1 MESKKYIQLADSLE
15 NRVAK
20 GEMNEE
26 LATQIH
32 INLIKLLRETE
43 NAQKQLD
50 EKLEKAKKAFDMG
63 MCVQSEYE
71 CAVEVAHQEFKARKI
86 PTFKNVEEFIKQEK
100 ARLKSE
106 EESRW
111 INVSII
117 QWKRKGEQ
125 MHPTEFSFK
134 LKNNIIESKNFESSV
149 SNRITSK
156 LYELETAHKE
166 LVNDLNKNRLS
177 KFKLIR
183 RGKLSVKINGHFVQS
198 SMSSSLETEQILS
211 WNPEKVNNFK
221 SELLWLLKQSKILL
235 DSNIIPLPSL
245 AEETAKS
252 EEKKKNKRRK
262 KNKK

>member
-1 MESKKYIQLADSLE
+1 MESKQYLKLADSLE
-15 NRVAK
+15 ERVQL
-20 GEMNEE
+20 GEISQNI
-26 LATQIH
+26 ADSIH
-32 INLIKLLRETE
+32 INIIKMLRETE
-43 NAQKQLD
+43 NAQQEL
-50 EKLEKAKKAFDMG
+50 ENKLEKCKKALDMG
-63 MCVQSEYE
+63 VCTEKEYN
-71 CAVEVAHQEFKARKI
+71 CAIQKAQIEFENRNI
-86 PTFKNVEEFIKQEK
+86 PTFENVEEFIKSEK
-100 ARLKSE
+100 ARLKKE

-134 LKNNIIESKNFESSV
+134 LKNNIIESKDFESSV

-221 SELLWLLKQSKILL
+221 TELLWLLKQSKILL
-235 DSNIIPLPSL
+235 DGNIVPLPTV
-245 AEETAKS
+245 EQETAKA
-252 EEKKKNKRRK
+252 EEKKKRRK
-262 KNKK
+262 KKKK